1 MIRTFTSDRK
11 TWIGGILLP
20 FLCQCVSV
28 SLLWPPPPV
37 KLEKWWIFRAFLEIL
52 KDQIKKPVDFLGRK
66 RKKLSGHLCPIIKP
80 RLAAFY
86 CHFCGGTFPFP
97 YYDPS
102 KTATIPWIFLADHAC
117 NNAIFYIRILN
128 IKHQKFT

>member
-1 MIRTFTSDRK
+1 M
-11 TWIGGILLP
+11 
-20 FLCQCVSV
+20 
-28 SLLWPPPPV
+28 
-37 KLEKWWIFRAFLEIL
+37 FRAFLEIL

-102 KTATIPWIFLADHAC
+102 KTATILWIFLADHAC
-117 NNAIFYIRILN
+117 NNVTSKIHINPSILALYWFKRLVKN
-128 IKHQKFT
+128 VTEMQKYFILFSNFSCMFLIPNNSL

>member
-1 MIRTFTSDRK
+1 M
-11 TWIGGILLP
+11 
-20 FLCQCVSV
+20 
-28 SLLWPPPPV
+28 
-37 KLEKWWIFRAFLEIL
+37 FRAFLEIL

-102 KTATIPWIFLADHAC
+102 KTATIPWIFLADHEC
-117 NNAIFYIRILN
+117 NNVTSKIHINPSIFSIILVQKVSKKRYRNAKIFYFI
-128 IKHQKFT
+128 F

>member
-1 MIRTFTSDRK
+1 MF
-11 TWIGGILLP
+11 
-20 FLCQCVSV
+20 Q
-28 SLLWPPPPV
+28 
-37 KLEKWWIFRAFLEIL
+37 AFLEIL
-52 KDQIKKPVDFLGRK
+52 KSQIETCRFSRKKEKK

-117 NNAIFYIRILN
+117 NNAIFYIQGVPTRYDIL
-128 IKHQKFT
+128 